1 MIGFFKAKRARN
13 KNKYQNEADKLQQL
27 LLEALAKE
35 KVVQQ
40 ALGPSTSA
48 LVSPR
53 KSAQKV
59 DDGDENDLF
68 KLPPMQENLVKDD
81 SLTDISEGDG
91 SFDEKQRIHYN
102 HNLQAIDVKSSHF
115 KTLPAGWYHLHH
127 FCLRI

>member
-1 MIGFFKAKRARN
+1 M
-13 KNKYQNEADKLQQL
+13 

-48 LVSPR
+48 LLVSPK
-53 KSAQKV
+53 KSAPKV
-59 DDGDENDLF
+59 DDEHENDLF
-68 KLPPMQENLVKDD
+68 KLPPMQEENLAKED
-81 SLTDISEGDG
+81 SFTDISEGDG

-115 KTLPAGWYHLHH
+115 KTLPAGSYHYD
-127 FCLRI
+127 I